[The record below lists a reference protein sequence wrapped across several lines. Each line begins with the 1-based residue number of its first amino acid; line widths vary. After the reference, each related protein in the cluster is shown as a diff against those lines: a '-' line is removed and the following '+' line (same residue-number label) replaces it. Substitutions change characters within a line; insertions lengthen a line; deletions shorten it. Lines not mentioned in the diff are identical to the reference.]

1 MAYPTTPKRLQ
12 VIDRVVA
19 LLQAIH
25 EGTDYFYTAYEVVKR
40 AKHFNECGGFPTYMV
55 FMGGE
60 SEPEQHLDSENVVK
74 MTLSVSG
81 WVNLEL
87 GEPQSKLLK
96 AIRDVQ
102 KAIDTDAKST
112 TAGSLGVLCAN
123 GLVDIGKVETDNGG
137 FSAEGFAAFTQDITV
152 SLIGQWGEL

>member
-25 EGTDYFYTAYEVVKR
+25 EGTDYFYTADKVTKR
-40 AKHFNECGGFPTYMV
+40 AMNANECTGFPTYMV
-55 FMGGE
+55 FMSGE
-60 SEPEQHLDSENVVK
+60 TEPEQHLDSEVVVK
-74 MTLSVSG
+74 MTLTVDG
-81 WVNLEL
+81 WVDLEM
-87 GEPQSKLLK
+87 GEPQSKLCK

-123 GLVDIGKVETDNGG
+123 GLVDVGAVSTDNGEY
-137 FSAEGFAAFTQDITV
+137 SLKGFAAFSQTITV
-152 SLIGQWGEL
+152 SLMGEWGEL